1 MSQLLADI
9 LKVLLGY
16 LVAFLVK
23 GGFLY
28 LQLHYVPAL
37 LVKLG
42 GHAVHLGAHHR
53 AGLIHK
59 VDGLIRQ
66 EPVAYVPVGKRSG
79 GYQGAVLYLYAVE
92 HLVALLQPSQY
103 AYGVLYR
110 GLIYHYGLEPSGKGG
125 VLFDVLAVLVQ
136 RGRAYAVQLAPGKHG
151 L

>member
-53 AGLIHK
+53 AGLVHK
-59 VDGLIRQ
+59 VDSLIRQ
-66 EPVAYVPVGKRSG
+66 EPVAYVPV
-79 GYQGAVLYLYAVE
+79 
-92 HLVALLQPSQY
+92 
-103 AYGVLYR
+103 
-110 GLIYHYGLEPSGKGG
+110 
-125 VLFDVLAVLVQ
+125 
-136 RGRAYAVQLAPGKHG
+136 
-151 L
+151 